1 MANTFSKEFSISS
14 FDLNPKGQA
23 RLTTMADFFQEMA
36 YHHAS
41 HLGFGY
47 DDMNEK
53 QTMWVLSRMRIRID
67 RYPVWDERVKVETWH
82 KGMERI
88 FGLRDFKV
96 TDSSDRVIG
105 SASSAWLILDSK
117 TKRPVR
123 PNDEVL
129 RHGIGEE
136 SVFEAKLE
144 KIQHPAEMEEKTVRK
159 VVFSDLDIMGHVN
172 NVKYMEWCIDTAMSE
187 QNVEREIREIEINF
201 MHEALLGDVIIISG
215 LPEQESGVLQDSKQK
230 SMQDLIYIGKRK
242 GDAQE
247 IFRTRLSL

>member
-1 MANTFSKEFSISS
+1 MNNMTNTFSKEFFISS

-23 RLTTMADFFQEMA
+23 RLTTMANFFQEMA

-53 QTMWVLSRMRIRID
+53 QTMWVLSRMRIRINQ
-67 RYPVWDERVKVETWH
+67 YPVWDERVKVETWH
-82 KGMERI
+82 KGMDRL
-88 FGLRDFKV
+88 FGLRDFRV

-105 SASSAWLILDSK
+105 FASSAWLILDSK

-123 PNDEVL
+123 PTEEVL
-129 RHGIGEE
+129 SHGKGDK
-136 SVFEAKLE
+136 SVFKEKLE
-144 KIQHPAEMEEKTVRK
+144 KIQIPDVKEDTISRK

-172 NVKYMEWCIDTAMSE
+172 NVKYMEWCIDSAMGKGNID
-187 QNVEREIREIEINF
+187 QEIREIEINF
-201 MHEALLGDVIIISG
+201 MHETLLGDIICISG
-215 LPEQESGVLQDSKQK
+215 IQEEKRGSLQDI
-230 SMQDLIYIGKRK
+230 LYIGRRE

-247 IFRTRLSL
+247 IFRARLSLF